1 MQPYSIDFRQ
11 KIIEI
16 YEQEN
21 ISIRKLA
28 QRFQV
33 AKSFIQK
40 LLKQYRET
48 GKLNPQTPG
57 GSPPRKLQ
65 SEQLITLIEIIESNN
80 DATLEELCELLEKKI
95 KVRVSRA
102 TMGRITTQL
111 NYSVKKKLCTQ
122 QKRKAIAYKKRELNF
137 GRKYEIYLLRT

>member
-1 MQPYSIDFRQ
+1 MKPYSIDFRQ
-11 KIIEI
+11 KIIEV

-48 GKLNPQTPG
+48 GDINPRVQG
-57 GSPPRKLQ
+57 GHPTIKLQ
-65 SEQLITLIEIIESNN
+65 GEQLITLIKIIESNN
-80 DATLEELCELLEKKI
+80 DATLEELCELLQEKTGI
-95 KVRVSRA
+95 TVSRS
-102 TMGRITTQL
+102 TMGRVTLQL
-111 NYSVKKKLCTQ
+111 NYTLKKNSPCSR
-122 QKRKAIAYKKRELNF
+122 KRKRSRSKKAS
-137 GRKYEIYLLRT
+137 

>member
-28 QRFQV
+28 QRFKV

-48 GKLNPQTPG
+48 GNLSFQKSG

-102 TMGRITTQL
+102 TMGRITTEL
-111 NYSVKKKLCTQ
+111 NYSVKKNSTRS
-122 QKRKAIAYKKRELNF
+122 RKILRSRPKKES
-137 GRKYEIYLLRT
+137 

>member
-1 MQPYSIDFRQ
+1 MKPYSLDFRQ

-28 QRFQV
+28 ERFQV

-40 LLKQYRET
+40 LLKKYRET
-48 GKLNPQTPG
+48 GELSPQTPK

-65 SEQLITLIEIIESNN
+65 SEQLFTLIEIIESNN

-102 TMGRITTQL
+102 TMGRITTKL
-111 NYSVKKKLCTQ
+111 NYSVKK
-122 QKRKAIAYKKRELNF
+122 NF
-137 GRKYEIYLLRT
+137 GSSRKIWRSRTEKES

>member
-28 QRFQV
+28 QRFKV

-48 GKLNPQTPG
+48 GELSPQTPG

-65 SEQLITLIEIIESNN
+65 EEQLLTLIEIIESNN

-111 NYSVKKKLCTQ
+111 NYSVKKNSARSR
-122 QKRKAIAYKKRELNF
+122 KRKRS
-137 GRKYEIYLLRT
+137 RTEKES

>member
-111 NYSVKKKLCTQ
+111 NYSVKKNSARSRKG
-122 QKRKAIAYKKRELNF
+122 KRARTKKES
-137 GRKYEIYLLRT
+137 

>member
-28 QRFQV
+28 QRFKV

-48 GKLNPQTPG
+48 GNLSFQKSG

-102 TMGRITTQL
+102 TMGRITTEL
-111 NYSVKKKLCTQ
+111 NYSVKKNSTRS
-122 QKRKAIAYKKRELNF
+122 RKILRSRSATSCPRPKKES
-137 GRKYEIYLLRT
+137 